1 MGAMQPLEP
10 CRTAHLFQPLSEE
23 LVTLLRGLSDAD
35 WLRPTVAGSWRV
47 RDVAAHLL
55 DDQLRRLS
63 AQRDAHLT
71 PPDRPIRSDQDLAQF
86 INAVN
91 AAAVAYGA
99 RLSTAVLI
107 DLLHHTGEQL
117 ADLVEGLDPHGPAIY
132 PVSWA
137 GEQQS
142 ENWMDT
148 GREYTEHWHHQ
159 MQIRHAAA
167 RPRLLAPRWLEPLLE
182 ISVRALPY
190 AYASVPAAA
199 GTTITLAVT
208 GETAGSWT
216 LAHDGG
222 RWQILRGRPAAPDAM
237 ITIAADDV
245 WRMFYNALAGDAL
258 RRRVT
263 VAGDADLA
271 APLLR
276 ARSVVV

>member
-1 MGAMQPLEP
+1 MTPLTS
-10 CRTAHLFQPLSEE
+10 CDTAPLFRPLSRQ
-23 LVTLLRGLSDAD
+23 LVGLLRALPADD
-35 WLRPTVAGSWRV
+35 WLRPTVAGAWRV

-55 DDQLRRLS
+55 DGQLRKLS
-63 AQRDAHLT
+63 AQRDVHLT
-71 PPDRPIRSDQDLAQF
+71 PPDRPIQSDQDLARF

-91 AAAVAYGA
+91 AAGVAFGA
-99 RLSTAVLI
+99 RLSTAVLT
-107 DLLHHTGEQL
+107 DLLQHAGEQL
-117 ADLVEGLDPHGPAIY
+117 ADLVTSLDPHGPAIY
-132 PVSWA
+132 AVSWA

-159 MQIRHAAA
+159 MQIRDATG
-167 RPRLLAPRWLEPLLE
+167 RPRLLAPRWLEPLLA

-190 AYASVPAAA
+190 AYAGVRAAP

-208 GETAGSWT
+208 GETTGSWT
-216 LAHDGG
+216 LVRVDD
-222 RWQILRGRPAAPDAM
+222 RWQIWRGRPAAPDAM
-237 ITIAADDV
+237 VTIAADDV

-276 ARSVVV
+276 ARSVIV